1 MSEAQVLDTVRQAGR
16 RVWLAGLGAVNEV
29 GKEGRALFD
38 RLVERGRPLED
49 KQKKAAADVKERATK
64 AVREARKL
72 VGDTVEYETRGI
84 FKRLGL
90 MTKEDFTVLTARV
103 ESLSKRIDEILTQQE
118 VAAALAAET
127 ETTDDDASQEGPAQA
142 APRPR
147 KKRAR

>member
-118 VAAALAAET
+118 VAAVMAAET
-127 ETTDDDASQEGPAQA
+127 ETTDHDASPEGPAQA

-147 KKRAR
+147 KRTAR

>member
-1 MSEAQVLDTVRQAGR
+1 MSEAQVLDTVRETGR
-16 RVWLAGLGAVNEV
+16 RVWLAGLGAVGEV

-49 KQKKAAADVKERATK
+49 KQKKVAADVKERTTK
-64 AVREARKL
+64 VVREAQKL
-72 VGDTVEYETRGI
+72 VGDTVGYETRGI

-90 MTKEDFTVLTARV
+90 MTREDLTVLTARV

-118 VAAALAAET
+118 VAAATAAET
-127 ETTDDDASQEGPAQA
+127 ETTDNDASLEAPAQA

-147 KKRAR
+147 KKAAR

>member
-118 VAAALAAET
+118 VAAVMAAET